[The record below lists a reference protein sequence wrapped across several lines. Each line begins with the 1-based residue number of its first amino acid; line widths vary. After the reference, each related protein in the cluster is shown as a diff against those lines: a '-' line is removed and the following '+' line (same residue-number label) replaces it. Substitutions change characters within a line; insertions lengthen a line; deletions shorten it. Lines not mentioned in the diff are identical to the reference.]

1 MKTNS
6 FLLAAILGFALAFTI
21 SYSSDLPSGPS
32 GVSSAY
38 SYRNGDF
45 SIVPPKSW
53 QETDFPGMKYK
64 RFIETRENNFNP
76 NINFIDEIYNG
87 SLDDYVDLN
96 IETLKRFISNVKI
109 IYQNSFITEKNLESR
124 KIIAITE
131 QQGYLL
137 RQSFYFFPGKNGLK
151 MVATCTVLASSGEKY
166 DITFDNSMK
175 TFKWTK

>member
-1 MKTNS
+1 MKTNKR
-6 FLLAAILGFALAFTI
+6 FLLAAILGFALAFTF
-21 SYSSDLPSGPS
+21 SCSSDSPSGPS
-32 GVSSAY
+32 GGSSAY
-38 SYRNGDF
+38 ENGDF
-45 SIVPPKSW
+45 SIIPPKSW
-53 QETDFPGMKYK
+53 QETDYPGLKYK
-64 RFIETRENNFNP
+64 IFIGTRENNFTP

-87 SLDDYVDLN
+87 SLDDYVDLS
-96 IETLKRFISNVKI
+96 IESLKKLISNVEI
-109 IYQNSFITEKNLESR
+109 IYQNSFVTEENLESR